1 MPSEVDD
8 LVSKWKRRPSSAT
21 LDRVRAQTAPLVES
35 RIRRFRSSQVSDPV
49 LRAKADEILVSSMR
63 SYDSRRGAS
72 FTTHLHGNLRRMGR
86 FTIQRANVAQIP
98 EARAQK
104 IGFYQSVRQNFIDE
118 HHRPPTTD
126 ELADELAWPAAE
138 VHRLERELRLD
149 IPSSALP
156 VPHTLDMTDATEDQL
171 LRDIWFELT
180 ADEKKVLD
188 HIMGM
193 HGAQKITEGKALARK
208 LGWSQAKASQ
218 VRTSI
223 ARKMEPHL
231 GRR

>member
-8 LVSKWKRRPSSAT
+8 LVSQWKRRRSTAT
-21 LDRVRAQTAPLVES
+21 LDQVRSQTAPLVES
-35 RIRRFRSSQVSDPV
+35 RIKRFRSSQVSDPV
-49 LRAKADEILVSSMR
+49 LRAKADEILVSSMK
-63 SYDSRRGAS
+63 SYDPNRGAS

-126 ELADELAWPAAE
+126 ELADELGWPAAE

-149 IPSSALP
+149 IPSTSLP
-156 VPHTLDMTDATEDQL
+156 IPHTLDMTDTAEDQL
-171 LRDIWFELT
+171 LRDIWYELT
-180 ADEKKVLD
+180 PDEKKVLD
-188 HIMGM
+188 AVTGM
-193 HGAQKITEGKALARK
+193 HGVRKTTEGKALARK
-208 LGWSQAKASQ
+208 LGWSQAKVSQ

>member
-1 MPSEVDD
+1 MPTEVED
-8 LVSKWKRRPSSAT
+8 LVLQWKKRRSNAA

-35 RIRRFRSSQVSDPV
+35 RIRRFRSSQVADPV
-49 LRAKADEILVSSMR
+49 LRAKADEILVQSMKT
-63 SYDSRRGAS
+63 YDPRRGAS

-86 FTIQRANVAQIP
+86 FTIRRANVATIP

-104 IGFYQSVRQNFIDE
+104 IGFYQTVRQNFMDE

-126 ELADELAWPAAE
+126 ELADELAWPVAE
-138 VHRLERELRLD
+138 VRRLERELRLD
-149 IPSSALP
+149 IPSTALAS
-156 VPHTLDMTDATEDQL
+156 PHTLDMTEAQEDQL
-171 LRDIWFELT
+171 LRDIWYELT
-180 ADEKKVLD
+180 PDEKKVLE
-188 HIMGM
+188 HVTGM
-193 HGAQKITEGKALARK
+193 RGAVKITEGKALARK
-208 LGWSQAKASQ
+208 LGWSPAKVSQ